1 MTYINARLTR
11 LVSEFRGSVLCFTM
25 GMLERGIRNPTV
37 LFKHSDTEET
47 KNHLTVTRMASNILL
62 CKGQQKSPKE
72 WLLGASLLVVFQF
85 INHVPF
91 IGECDEKPQMEEKED
106 ANRKEMRGEV
116 LRRGGLQLGGE
127 CRCGVALLPGAAVDW
142 GLQKFSMCFLSN
154 K

>member
-1 MTYINARLTR
+1 M
-11 LVSEFRGSVLCFTM
+11 SEFRGSVLCFIM
-25 GMLERGIRNPTV
+25 GTLERGTTNPTI
-37 LFKHSDTEET
+37 LFKRSDTEET

-62 CKGQQKSPKE
+62 CKGQQKTPKE

-91 IGECDEKPQMEEKED
+91 IGECDEKPQMEEKEE
-106 ANRKEMRGEV
+106 ANGEEMRAKV

-127 CRCGVALLPGAAVDW
+127 CRYGVVLLPRAAVDL

-154 K
+154 T